1 MNSKRKGFDAIMS
14 SSITR
19 REFISRSGAAAAT
32 ATVMSKARAATAKP
46 PNIVVIMA
54 DDMGYSDIGCYGG
67 EIQTPNLDRLA
78 SGGLRFAQFYNN
90 AKCAPTRASLLTGL
104 YAQQCGVHNGPVVM
118 ENCATIAELLSGAG
132 YRTLMAGKWHAQQ
145 LPTERG
151 FDRYYG
157 LADGCC
163 NFWNPGE
170 QRSGEPKPAEKNW
183 PRKWADDGEVSQPFT
198 PEDRDFYA
206 TDAFTDHAIG
216 YLDEYAN
223 EDKPFLLY
231 LPYTA
236 PHYPLHAHPS
246 DIEKYRGKYMEGWDV
261 VRKRRR
267 ARMIEMGL
275 IKESWGIAPRDER
288 VPAWED
294 VEDKDA
300 WDMDAFYKKNGEG
313 ISWDDARDREMWDL
327 KMAVYAA
334 MVDRMDQNIGRV
346 LAKIRDLG
354 KESNTLVL
362 FLSDNGGCAEVRHTT
377 PGVPPGPVE
386 SYRTVDPPWA
396 TVQNTPFR
404 KFKRWDHEGGIS
416 TPLVAYWP
424 GVIEPDTMTNEIG
437 HIIDLMP
444 TCLDLA
450 GAKYPES
457 FGGQPIPGCEGKSLL
472 PILEGGT
479 RDSHDALYWQFSDCR
494 AVRSGDWKA
503 VWSGD
508 GPWELYNIEE
518 DRCELNDRATMEPD
532 RVQELGVKW
541 MAWAE
546 RCGAKV

>member
-1 MNSKRKGFDAIMS
+1 MATKLSRRDFIKQS
-14 SSITR
+14 SAVAVAATVA
-19 REFISRSGAAAAT
+19 GQAHAAAP
-32 ATVMSKARAATAKP
+32 KP
-46 PNIVVIMA
+46 PNIVIIMA

-78 SGGLRFAQFYNN
+78 AGGLRFTQFYNN

-104 YAQQCGVHNGPVVM
+104 YSQQCNVHNGPVVM
-118 ENCATIAELLSGAG
+118 ENCATIAELLRPAG

-151 FDRYYG
+151 FDHYYG

-170 QRSGEPKPAEKNW
+170 QRPGEPKPAEKNY

-198 PEDRDFYA
+198 PEDRDFYT
-206 TDAFTDHAIG
+206 TDAFTERALG
-216 YLDEYAN
+216 YLDDNAN
-223 EDKPFLLY
+223 EDNPFFLY

-236 PHYPLHAHPS
+236 PHYPLHAHPE
-246 DIEKYRGKYMEGWDV
+246 DIAKYRGKYMEGWDV
-261 VRKRRR
+261 IRDRRR
-267 ARMIEMGL
+267 ERMIEMGL
-275 IKESWGIAPRDER
+275 IKESWGLAPRDAR
-288 VPAWED
+288 VAAWED

-300 WDMDAFYKKNGEG
+300 WDMDAFHKKNGEG

-346 LAKIRDLG
+346 LSKIRELG
-354 KESNTLVL
+354 EESNTLVL
-362 FLSDNGGCAEVRHTT
+362 FLSDNGGCAETRHST
-377 PGVPPGPVE
+377 PDVPPGPVN

-416 TPLVAYWP
+416 TPLIAYWP
-424 GVIEPDTMTNEIG
+424 GVVKPGTMTNEIG

-450 GAKYPES
+450 GAEYPQS
-457 FGGQPIPGCEGKSLL
+457 FAGQAIPECEGKSLL
-472 PILEGGT
+472 PTLEGKIRTG
-479 RDSHDALYWQFSDCR
+479 HDALYWQFSDCR

-503 VWSGD
+503 VWSKN
-508 GPWELYNIEE
+508 GPWELYNIED
-518 DRCELNDRATMEPD
+518 DRCELNDLAADHPD
-532 RVQELGVKW
+532 KVNNLSAKW
-541 MAWAE
+541 TAWAK
-546 RCGAKV
+546 RCGVNI